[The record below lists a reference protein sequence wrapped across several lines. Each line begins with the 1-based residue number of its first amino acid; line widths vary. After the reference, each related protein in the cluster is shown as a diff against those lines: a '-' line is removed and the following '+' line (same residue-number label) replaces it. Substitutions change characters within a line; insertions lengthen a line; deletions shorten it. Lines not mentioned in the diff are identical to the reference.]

1 MTNQYTSVVHI
12 SHQHFEPMG
21 VLEVSLT
28 SNVKHEMSM
37 GDEILIHTVLA
48 ASGPLKEKTP
58 PTKLSELSVD
68 QILES
73 VTGCLKVI
81 AAKKKEI
88 LKSYPWLRDGVT
100 TQGNVSTR

>member
-1 MTNQYTSVVHI
+1 
-12 SHQHFEPMG
+12 
-21 VLEVSLT
+21 
-28 SNVKHEMSM
+28 MST